1 MLKYKWLPDLKKNSN
16 SKTIITQKVKNNNKA
31 ALEEINNKSWKFFY
45 RFIFWHDE
53 ENTRRKQE
61 EEEAEN
67 QSPKTRLAFEMLS
80 VCVMM
85 CVFGFLAT
93 LLRQPTRCYCCFWQS
108 ENLCRTPQQQS
119 WSPWFHTTPRTQKF
133 QSISKPPT
141 INKSQYVIEF
151 FSPFLLLN
159 NFRIEANT
167 FLWLFF
173 AHTSLEFCAYW
184 CLSFFSC
191 YFWFPLWFCAA
202 LSSGKVVGNI
212 SIFKKKYTGSLL
224 QTLNCDLNSMF
235 SFEDNATRIAKS

>member
-1 MLKYKWLPDLKKNSN
+1 MITWFEKKKNSN

-151 FSPFLLLN
+151 FSPVSFAQQFSYRSEHIFVAFLRTHFVRVLCVLVFEFLQLL
-159 NFRIEANT
+159 
-167 FLWLFF
+167 FL
-173 AHTSLEFCAYW
+173 
-184 CLSFFSC
+184 
-191 YFWFPLWFCAA
+191 
-202 LSSGKVVGNI
+202 I
-212 SIFKKKYTGSLL
+212 SIMILRRSFQWKGCWKYI
-224 QTLNCDLNSMF
+224 D
-235 SFEDNATRIAKS
+235 I